1 MSDLMD
7 EEKQVIAM
15 CLAGDIETFAML
27 VNRYEANVKALAWNI
42 TGSSEDA
49 REISQDTFL
58 QAFQNLRLFDQ
69 NKPFKN
75 WILGITIKRSLD
87 KIRKQKTFLN
97 FFKQYSREVPTAK
110 EEIRPIEES
119 PIFHPLLKRL
129 NERERTALS
138 LQVNENYTAK
148 EIGQLLNCSEN
159 SVRVTLFK
167 AKKKLRKGLRIAD
180 NTNKEQSNSANPGK
194 TRKTNEVVP

>member
-1 MSDLMD
+1 MN

-15 CLAGDIETFAML
+15 CLAGNNEAFAML
-27 VNRYEANVKALAWNI
+27 VNRYEAHVKTLAWNI
-42 TGSSEDA
+42 TGSAEDA
-49 REISQDTFL
+49 MEISQDAFL
-58 QAFQNLRLFDQ
+58 QAFKNLRLFDQ
-69 NKPFKN
+69 SKPFKN

-97 FFKQYSREVPTAK
+97 FFKRYSQEVPTAK

-148 EIGQLLNCSEN
+148 EIGELLNCSEN

-167 AKKKLRKGLRIAD
+167 AKKKIKKGLPMAGK
-180 NTNKEQSNSANPGK
+180 TNREQSNSANPGK

>member
-1 MSDLMD
+1 MN
-7 EEKQVIAM
+7 EEKQMITK
-15 CLAGDIETFAML
+15 CLAGNNEAFAML
-27 VNRYEANVKALAWNI
+27 VNRYETHVKALAWNI
-42 TGSSEDA
+42 TGSAEDA
-49 REISQDTFL
+49 MEISQDAFL
-58 QAFQNLRLFDQ
+58 QAFKNLHLFDQ
-69 NKPFKN
+69 SKPFKN

-97 FFKQYSREVPTAK
+97 FFRRYSQEIPTAK

-119 PIFHPLLKRL
+119 PIFHPLLKQL

-148 EIGQLLNCSEN
+148 EIGRLLNCSEN

-167 AKKKLRKGLRIAD
+167 AKKKLKKGLPMAGK
-180 NTNKEQSNSANPGK
+180 TNKEQSNPANPGK